1 MTALVLDKVR
11 KRYGA
16 TEIIHDV
23 DLSVASGEF
32 IVFVGPSGCGKSTLL
47 RMIAG
52 LEDISAGRLLIGDV
66 DRTHAAPAERK
77 IAMVFQNYALY
88 PHMTARQN
96 LSFGMRMNRKPRAEI
111 ARRVNRAAALLRLEP
126 LLDRKPGALSGG
138 QNQRVAIGR
147 AIVQEPDIFLFDE
160 PLSNLDAELR
170 VHMRLEIAA
179 LHRNLR
185 SSMIYVTHDQVE
197 AMTLADRI
205 VVMRDGRIEQVGTPD
220 FLYQRPINL
229 FVASTFG
236 SPPITILAGIADAPR
251 TALLPSGVR
260 LKIAADVQPGTK
272 IQLGIRPE
280 HWRIDPDGPL
290 TADIG
295 YIEHLGAIDHIY
307 ARHDGRDVR
316 FHAAPGHGLRSGDP
330 VTLSASGADVLLFK
344 ESGDAIG

>member
-1 MTALVLDKVR
+1 MTALVLEGVS

-16 TEIIHDV
+16 TEVIHDV
-23 DLSVASGEF
+23 DLSVESGEF

-52 LEDISAGRLLIGDV
+52 LEEISGGRLLIGGA

-77 IAMVFQNYALY
+77 VAMVFQNYALY

-111 ARRVNRAAALLRLEP
+111 ARRVARAAALLRLEP

-205 VVMRDGRIEQVGTPD
+205 VVMRDGRVEQVGTPD
-220 FLYQRPINL
+220 TLYRRPANA
-229 FVASTFG
+229 FVAATFG
-236 SPPITILAGIADAPR
+236 SPPITILPGVVDDAGAVVLASGARIGVAVPLSPGR
-251 TALLPSGVR
+251 TV
-260 LKIAADVQPGTK
+260 
-272 IQLGIRPE
+272 QLGIRPE
-280 HWRIDPDGPL
+280 HWRIDPHGSFV
-290 TADIG
+290 AEIG
-295 YIEHLGAIDHIY
+295 YVEHLGATEHVY

-316 FHAAPGHGLRSGDP
+316 FHAAPGQGLRSGDP
-330 VTLSASGADVLLFK
+330 VTLSARAADILLFE
-344 ESGDAIG
+344 ESGNAIG